1 MPTFFI
7 FFFLH
12 FSLVSST
19 FQFVVTW
26 NGLQSSV
33 LYLLGF
39 RFEADIPI
47 SDEDELAKDEAKE
60 ELELEAEV
68 VKLLLS
74 ILIPPDKTVE

>member
-1 MPTFFI
+1 
-7 FFFLH
+7 
-12 FSLVSST
+12 
-19 FQFVVTW
+19 
-26 NGLQSSV
+26 

>member
-1 MPTFFI
+1 MFTFII
-7 FFFLH
+7 FLR
-12 FSLVSST
+12 FSLASST